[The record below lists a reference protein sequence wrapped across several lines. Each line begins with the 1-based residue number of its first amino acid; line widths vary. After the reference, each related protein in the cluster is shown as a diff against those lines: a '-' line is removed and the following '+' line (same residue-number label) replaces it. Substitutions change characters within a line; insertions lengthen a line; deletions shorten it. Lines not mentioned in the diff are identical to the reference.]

1 MQITLPQ
8 LTNFAED
15 FLRELE
21 NFSSDKSLLI
31 KLSGNLGAGKTTF
44 TQKFAEALDI
54 KEKITSPT
62 FVLMKIYS
70 INFGQF
76 KKLVHIDAYRLE
88 KPEELLALNF
98 QEILDDTENLILLE
112 WPERVENI
120 LPEKNITISFEVI
133 DEESRE
139 VKILR
144 NV

>member
-15 FLRELE
+15 FLREFE
-21 NFSSDKSLLI
+21 NFSSDKALLI

-54 KEKITSPT
+54 AEKITSPT

-88 KPEELLALNF
+88 KSEELLALNF
-98 QEILDDTENLILLE
+98 QEILDDPENLILLE

-120 LPEKNITISFEVI
+120 LPEKNITISFEVV